1 MSNYKTVFFTL
12 GILQIILGISM
23 VFPIIIQIIFDELD
37 SSFIG
42 ASLITIIFGTLFFL
56 SNLDH
61 DKKLSLQNA
70 FLLTALSWLSIAV
83 FSSLPFIFSNLNLSI
98 TDSFFE
104 SMSGIT
110 TTGSTIITDLNSSP
124 KAILLWRALLQW
136 LGGIGII
143 VMAITLMP
151 IMNVGGMQLFKVS
164 SSDAS
169 EKILPKTKEITLRL
183 ILIYLILTFLCSF
196 FYNIFGM
203 EFFDSLTHSMT
214 TIATGGF
221 SNYNESIGYFNNIK
235 IEIIS
240 MVFIILGSIPF
251 ISYIKFLSGK
261 KNIFYTDTQIKSFIK
276 IIFYSIVILFF
287 YLTIFNKSF
296 SDVSLRSISFNV
308 ISILTGTGYVTQ
320 NFDDWG
326 SFPLIYFLI
335 LMFIG
340 GCAGST
346 ACGIKIFRVQ
356 ILYLF
361 LKNQLKK
368 IIYPRGIF
376 IIKYDNNN
384 VNEKFMAS
392 IIAFIY
398 LYIIIFFIITTMLS
412 LSGLDF
418 TTSISGAATSIS
430 NVGPGLGE
438 LIGPNND
445 PGATFDTTCPW
456 RCIGGN
462 TSFSDQDCE
471 EDDAGIYTA
480 VGHAQYDGW
489 CHADSDSPAVIIP
502 TTSSYCC
509 EWETDFEEYEDGQF
523 LYGTCKEYN
532 DGFDGIQKNTSK
544 KISFDNNNLNNSL
557 FFKSQIIL
565 YENPKEVDQGYID
578 TIDYTNTAIII
589 SHTNLTSGSR
599 IKKYFDTHKF
609 YILNILYHLQ

>member
-196 FYNIFGM
+196 FYNICGM
-203 EFFDSLTHSMT
+203 KFFDSLTHSMT

-240 MVFIILGSIPF
+240 MIFIILGSIPF
-251 ISYIKFLSGK
+251 IAYIKFLSGK

-276 IIFYSIVILFF
+276 IIFYSILILFI

-320 NFDDWG
+320 NFDNWG
-326 SFPLIYFLI
+326 SFPLVYFLI

-398 LYIIIFFIITTMLS
+398 LYIIIFFIITAMLT

-438 LIGPNND
+438 LIGPN
-445 PGATFDTTCPW
+445 
-456 RCIGGN
+456 GN
-462 TSFSDQDCE
+462 FSQLPDFSKWILSFGMILGRLE
-471 EDDAGIYTA
+471 LFAIL
-480 VGHAQYDGW
+480 VL
-489 CHADSDSPAVIIP
+489 
-502 TTSSYCC
+502 
-509 EWETDFEEYEDGQF
+509 F
-523 LYGTCKEYN
+523 LP
-532 DGFDGIQKNTSK
+532 
-544 KISFDNNNLNNSL
+544 SFW
-557 FFKSQIIL
+557 
-565 YENPKEVDQGYID
+565 
-578 TIDYTNTAIII
+578 
-589 SHTNLTSGSR
+589 
-599 IKKYFDTHKF
+599 IK
-609 YILNILYHLQ
+609 

>member
-23 VFPIIIQIIFDELD
+23 VFPIITQIIFDELD

-235 IEIIS
+235 IEIIA
-240 MVFIILGSIPF
+240 MIFIILGSIPF

-398 LYIIIFFIITTMLS
+398 LYIIIFFIITAMLS

-438 LIGPNND
+438 LIGPN
-445 PGATFDTTCPW
+445 
-456 RCIGGN
+456 GN
-462 TSFSDQDCE
+462 FSQLPDFSKWILSFGMLLGRLE
-471 EDDAGIYTA
+471 LFAIL
-480 VGHAQYDGW
+480 VL
-489 CHADSDSPAVIIP
+489 
-502 TTSSYCC
+502 
-509 EWETDFEEYEDGQF
+509 F
-523 LYGTCKEYN
+523 LP
-532 DGFDGIQKNTSK
+532 
-544 KISFDNNNLNNSL
+544 SFWV
-557 FFKSQIIL
+557 K
-565 YENPKEVDQGYID
+565 
-578 TIDYTNTAIII
+578 
-589 SHTNLTSGSR
+589 
-599 IKKYFDTHKF
+599 
-609 YILNILYHLQ
+609 